1 MQFNL
6 SYYASHILKQVLCYL
21 ELLKKPRLSKTKL
34 QLLLQLVE
42 SSIWLKAPI
51 IKRRT
56 RQSGSNNLKLN
67 HNSHETLSVN

>member
-34 QLLLQLVE
+34 QLLLRLVE

-56 RQSGSNNLKLN
+56 RESGSNNLKLN

>member
-21 ELLKKPRLSKTKL
+21 KLKKPRLSKTKL

-67 HNSHETLSVN
+67 HNSHKTLSVN